1 MVTIKGNKMDKKETA
16 CFINGN
22 QYNQFTDMEKTLY
35 VIGMIDSILI
45 LFYMVDIEKYQTIR
59 NKVKDMTSLEIRKL
73 LDDYLNQN
81 SYVVRRSIRNDNLSE
96 SQIKKLIL
104 IEESDKDRKSVIKA
118 LKEKLEE

>member
-1 MVTIKGNKMDKKETA
+1 MVYKAKQDIG
-16 CFINGN
+16 
-22 QYNQFTDMEKTLY
+22 QYKAGDTVPEEQAELWLSMYKYPPVELVSGK
-35 VIGMIDSILI
+35 SKP
-45 LFYMVDIEKYQTIR
+45 IEKE
-59 NKVKDMTSLEIRKL
+59 EIKEDVIEEDNSDPL

-118 LKEKLEE
+118 LKEKLE